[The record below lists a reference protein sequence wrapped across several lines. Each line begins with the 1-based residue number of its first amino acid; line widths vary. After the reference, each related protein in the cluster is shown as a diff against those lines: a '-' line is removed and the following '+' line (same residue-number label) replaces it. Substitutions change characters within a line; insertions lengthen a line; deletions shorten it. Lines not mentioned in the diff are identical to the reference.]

1 MNKRLIAILVMIL
14 TTGLVITGCI
24 ASPEPTPTTVTN
36 AAPDFQLQNL
46 DGQSITLSDLK
57 GKPVILNFWATWC
70 GPCAFEMPYIQEIY
84 DERSGE
90 GLMVLAINWGE
101 SASQV
106 EQFMQNHNLSIP
118 VLLDTKKVVAQKYGI
133 RAFPTTFFIDKDGII
148 QDKVIGAFPTKKA
161 MESRLSQIMP

>member
-1 MNKRLIAILVMIL
+1 MNKRLIAILIMIL
-14 TTGLVITGCI
+14 TTGLVITGCTT
-24 ASPEPTPTTVTN
+24 SPEPTPTTVTN

-46 DGQSITLSDLK
+46 AGQSITLSDFR
-57 GKPVILNFWATWC
+57 GKPVVLNFWATWC

-84 DERSGE
+84 DERSSE
-90 GLMVLAINWGE
+90 GLVVLAINWGE

-118 VLLDTKKVVAQKYGI
+118 VLLDTKKVVAQKYNI

-148 QDKVIGAFPTKKA
+148 QDKVIGAFPTKEA